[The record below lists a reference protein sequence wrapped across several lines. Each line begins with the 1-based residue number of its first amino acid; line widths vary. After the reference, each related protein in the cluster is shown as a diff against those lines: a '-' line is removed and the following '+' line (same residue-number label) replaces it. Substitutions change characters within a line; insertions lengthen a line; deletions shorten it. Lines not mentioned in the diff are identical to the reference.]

1 MKIRLRASTTWCK
14 TRAWRRTL
22 LGSGLSYDSI
32 NAVGALLRIGRREEP
47 LLLRQFGRGMRHYL

>member
-32 NAVGALLRIGRREEP
+32 NAVGAPLRIGRREEP
-47 LLLRQFGRGMRHYL
+47 LLLRQFSRG